1 MNIGINIVLIVAV
14 LIVLASAFI
23 GFGRGLIKSVFSTFA
38 LIVAIVLALQ
48 IMPYGTKF
56 LKTTPLYTNINDSI
70 QSAFDDKL
78 QVATEGVGQQ
88 MEAIDQMDGMP
99 EFIRDLLKTNNNA
112 DMYEALGI
120 SGFSEYVSNYI
131 TCLILNAISLVVSF
145 LVLYIILRIVGCM
158 LDMMS
163 RIPVVNGLN
172 KIGGFIF
179 GLLNGVVYLWIA
191 CIIITIFSAT
201 SWGQYIFAQINDSVI
216 LSFIYNNN
224 YLLELLANMGKVLF

>member
-1 MNIGINIVLIVAV
+1 
-14 LIVLASAFI
+14 
-23 GFGRGLIKSVFSTFA
+23 
-38 LIVAIVLALQ
+38 
-48 IMPYGTKF
+48 
-56 LKTTPLYTNINDSI
+56 
-70 QSAFDDKL
+70 
-78 QVATEGVGQQ
+78 

-120 SGFSEYVSNYI
+120 SEFSEYVSNYI

>member
-1 MNIGINIVLIVAV
+1 
-14 LIVLASAFI
+14 
-23 GFGRGLIKSVFSTFA
+23 
-38 LIVAIVLALQ
+38 
-48 IMPYGTKF
+48 
-56 LKTTPLYTNINDSI
+56 
-70 QSAFDDKL
+70 
-78 QVATEGVGQQ
+78 
-88 MEAIDQMDGMP
+88 
-99 EFIRDLLKTNNNA
+99 
-112 DMYEALGI
+112 
-120 SGFSEYVSNYI
+120 
-131 TCLILNAISLVVSF
+131 
-145 LVLYIILRIVGCM
+145 M

-201 SWGQYIFAQINDSVI
+201 AWGQYIFAQINDSVI